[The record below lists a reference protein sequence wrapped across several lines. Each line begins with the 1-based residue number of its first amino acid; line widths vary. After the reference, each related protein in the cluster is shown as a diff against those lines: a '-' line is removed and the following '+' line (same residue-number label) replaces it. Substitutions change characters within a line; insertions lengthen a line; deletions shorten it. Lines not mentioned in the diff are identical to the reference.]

1 MTGSIQTVPGLSK
14 RFLGYRP
21 CCLFRHT
28 LSLSCTGQ
36 DAEKMFRPQA
46 HSVQAN
52 TGEPGPAD
60 SLPGHRALHHK
71 KESEHP
77 QNLASS
83 LWQGPRLRLMPAQ
96 QAVPLQHSP
105 AQEAG
110 SATGPACRRQ
120 IRQKSE
126 TVFRKFAPC
135 DPGQRAE
142 DRPVRNPKQCFGN
155 SCRADRRASRH
166 FRVPD
171 RRTAAQEQSATPQ
184 PAEDAPVLWGQAG
197 QAVLCLKLSDM
208 AQAPVAPAED
218 KAAARTNGQ
227 DRKGAMRKGQDT
239 AAQDDGA
246 GDHAYLAFQGL
257 LATACHGKAGFFPC
271 FPAAF
276 QSMGRVPGRLVRK
289 QRVVPCPVARSAGE
303 DEGPGG
309 FGKLNDAHSR
319 QGRSTMP
326 SHALLPFRRVHGHQS
341 AVPAARFVCLWRSH
355 VTGSHR
361 LDPLERTKN

>member
-1 MTGSIQTVPGLSK
+1 MRRRCSDRK
-14 RFLGYRP
+14 RILYRP
-21 CCLFRHT
+21 LQE
-28 LSLSCTGQ
+28 SP
-36 DAEKMFRPQA
+36 A
-46 HSVQAN
+46 
-52 TGEPGPAD
+52 PAD
-60 SLPGHRALHHK
+60 SLPGHRALDHK
-71 KESEHP
+71 KEPEHP

-83 LWQGPRLRLMPAQ
+83 LWQGSCLRHHAC
-96 QAVPLQHSP
+96 AASCASP
-105 AQEAG
+105 AFSCTG
-110 SATGPACRRQ
+110 SR
-120 IRQKSE
+120 E
-126 TVFRKFAPC
+126 C
-135 DPGQRAE
+135 DLGQRAE

-184 PAEDAPVLWGQAG
+184 AAEGAPVLWGQAG

-227 DRKGAMRKGQDT
+227 ARKGAMRKGQDT

-276 QSMGRVPGRLVRK
+276 QSMGRVPGRLVQK

-326 SHALLPFRRVHGHQS
+326 SQALLPFRRVHGHQS